1 MAPPAGW
8 GRRARPA
15 ERRGANDER
24 RVYRVAEVGR
34 AVRETLERKFR
45 DFWVE
50 GELSNVHQA
59 RSGHVY
65 FELSDEREVAVI
77 RGVVFRGTVPAIKA
91 RLVDG
96 ERVRVR
102 ASVDY
107 FVPRGQLQL
116 QVKTMLPAG
125 DGDLAAR
132 FLAIRQRLAD
142 DGLLD
147 ESRKRPLPRAPLTI
161 GVVTSATSAALRDI
175 LRVTHAR
182 APIRI
187 VIADCRTSGDLAP
200 RSIVVALEAIQEL
213 PEVEVILLAR
223 GGGSPE
229 DLWSFND
236 ETVCRAVAAARV
248 PVVCG
253 VGHESDHCLAEEV
266 ADVRASTPSNAA
278 EKAVPEWRGLLQE
291 IDTHERRLQ
300 SALAA
305 RVDRGRIVLGRLIRR
320 LGDPR
325 RSVLGAHR
333 EVEALDRRLTDATT
347 RTLNARYAQLEAL
360 HERLQRQDPR
370 AALKADGDRLR
381 ALDRRLRR
389 AIDRQLARTRASHE
403 RRSEGAPRAMARLL
417 ATQQRD
423 QARRVAELQGL
434 GRPAVARARARLGG
448 LGGRLDALSPL
459 RVLGRGYGIAFGP
472 EGQALRSASEV
483 SAGDSIRVRLH
494 QGALRATI
502 DDVEE
507 SE

>member
-1 MAPPAGW
+1 MAPSGW
-8 GRRARPA
+8 GRRPRPA
-15 ERRGANDER
+15 ERRGASDER
-24 RVYRVAEVGR
+24 RVYRVAEVGQ
-34 AVRETLERKFR
+34 AVRSTLQRRFK

-50 GELSNVHQA
+50 GELSKVHRA

-65 FELSDEREVAVI
+65 FDLSDEQEVAVI
-77 RGVVFRGTVPAIKA
+77 SGVVFAGTLPAVKA

-107 FVPRGQLQL
+107 FLPRGQTQL

-125 DGDLAAR
+125 EGDLAAK
-132 FLAIRQRLAD
+132 FLAIRKRLAE

-147 ESRKRPLPRAPLTI
+147 ESRKRPLPAAPLTV
-161 GVVTSATSAALRDI
+161 GVVTSATSAALHDV
-175 LRVTHAR
+175 LRVAHAR

-187 VIADCRTSGDLAP
+187 VVADCRTSGDQAP
-200 RSIVVALEAIQEL
+200 RSVVVALEAIQKL
-213 PEVEVILLAR
+213 PEVEVILLVR

-229 DLWSFND
+229 DLWSFNH
-236 ETVCRAVAAARV
+236 EAVCRAVAACRV

-278 EKAVPEWRGLLQE
+278 EKAVPDWQVLRQE
-291 IDTHERRLQ
+291 LEGRERRLQ

-305 RVDRGRIVLGRLIRR
+305 TIDRKQITLARLLRR

-325 RSVLGAHR
+325 SSVLSAHR
-333 EVEALDRRLTDATT
+333 QIEALDRRLAEGTLRSLGASRT
-347 RTLNARYAQLEAL
+347 RLDEL

-370 AALKADGDRLR
+370 AALKADAERLR
-381 ALDRRLRR
+381 VLDRRLRR
-389 AIDRQLARTRASHE
+389 AIDRRLAQTRASHE
-403 RRSEGAPRAMARLL
+403 RRAEGAPRAMARLL
-417 ATQQRD
+417 SRQQREH
-423 QARRVAELQGL
+423 ARRSARLQGL
-434 GRPAVARARARLGG
+434 GRPAVARAKARLGA

-483 SAGDSIRVRLH
+483 AAGDAIRVCLH
-494 QGALRATI
+494 EGTLEATVDRI
-502 DDVEE
+502 EE

>member
-8 GRRARPA
+8 GRRPRPA
-15 ERRGANDER
+15 ERRGASDER

-34 AVRETLERKFR
+34 AVRDTLERKFK

-50 GELSNVHQA
+50 GELSQVHQA

-91 RLVDG
+91 RLIDG

-107 FVPRGQLQL
+107 YVQRGQMQL

-125 DGDLAAR
+125 DGNLAAR
-132 FLAIRQRLAD
+132 FLAIRKRLAE

-175 LRVTHAR
+175 LRVAHAR

-187 VIADCRTSGDLAP
+187 VLADCRTSGDLAP
-200 RSIVVALEAIQEL
+200 RSIVVALEAIQQL

-236 ETVCRAVAAARV
+236 ETVCRAVAASRV

-253 VGHESDHCLAEEV
+253 VGHESDTCLAEEV

-278 EKAVPEWRGLLQE
+278 EKAVPEWRALWQE
-291 IDTHERRLQ
+291 LDTHDRRLQ

-305 RVDRGRIVLGRLIRR
+305 RVDRGRIVLGRLLRR

-325 RSVLGAHR
+325 TTVLSAHR
-333 EVEALDRRLTDATT
+333 DVEALDRRLTDALT
-347 RTLNARYAQLEAL
+347 RDLDARRDRLEAL
-360 HERLQRQDPR
+360 QERLGRQDPR
-370 AALKADGDRLR
+370 AALRADTERLR
-381 ALDRRLRR
+381 GLDRRLRR
-389 AIDRQLARTRASHE
+389 ATD
-403 RRSEGAPRAMARLL
+403 RLL
-417 ATQQRD
+417 SMHQR
-423 QARRVAELQGL
+423 QHARRVAELQGL
-434 GRPAVARARARLGG
+434 GRPAIAHARARVGG
-448 LGGRLDALSPL
+448 LAGRLDALSPL

-472 EGQALRSASEV
+472 AGNALRSASEV
-483 SAGDSIRVRLH
+483 SEGDAIRVRLH
-494 QGALRATI
+494 EGELHATI
-502 DDVEE
+502 DRVEE
-507 SE
+507 NE

>member
-8 GRRARPA
+8 GRRPRPA
-15 ERRGANDER
+15 ERRGATDER

-34 AVRETLERKFR
+34 AVRDTLGRKFK

-50 GELSNVHQA
+50 GELSQVHQS

-65 FELSDEREVAVI
+65 FQLSDEREVAAI
-77 RGVVFRGTVPAIKA
+77 SGVVFQRSLDGIEA

-102 ASVDY
+102 ASVDFY
-107 FVPRGQLQL
+107 VQRGQVQL

-132 FLAIRQRLAD
+132 FLAIRKRLAD

-187 VIADCRTSGDLAP
+187 VVADCRTSGDQAP
-200 RSIVVALEAIQEL
+200 RSIVVALEAIQKL
-213 PEVEVILLAR
+213 TEVEVILLAR
-223 GGGSPE
+223 GGGSAE
-229 DLWSFND
+229 ELWSFND
-236 ETVCRAVAAARV
+236 EAVCRAVAASRV

-253 VGHESDHCLAEEV
+253 VGHESDHCLAEAV

-278 EKAVPEWRGLLQE
+278 EKAVPEWRALWQE
-291 IDTHERRLQ
+291 LDTHERRLQ

-305 RVDRGRIVLGRLIRR
+305 NIDRGQLRLAGLLRR

-325 RSVLGAHR
+325 RSVLSAHR
-333 EVEALDRRLTDATT
+333 HVEALDRRLAEGTVRAVGAE
-347 RTLNARYAQLEAL
+347 R
-360 HERLQRQDPR
+360 ERLGALLERLRRRDPR
-370 AALKADGDRLR
+370 AALEADAERLR
-381 ALDRRLRR
+381 VLERRLRR
-389 AIDRQLARTRASHE
+389 AIDRQLARTRAAHE
-403 RRSEGAPRAMARLL
+403 RRAQGGPRAMARML
-417 ATQQRD
+417 ARRQRD
-423 QARRVAELQGL
+423 HARRVAKLQGL

-472 EGQALRSASEV
+472 EGKALRSASAV
-483 SAGDSIRVRLH
+483 SVGDAIRVRLH
-494 QGALRATI
+494 AGELHATV
-502 DDVEE
+502 DRVQEGE
-507 SE
+507 

>member
-8 GRRARPA
+8 GRRPRPA
-15 ERRGANDER
+15 ERRGASDER

-34 AVRETLERKFR
+34 AVRETVERKFR

-50 GELSNVHQA
+50 GELSQVHRA

-77 RGVVFRGTVPAIKA
+77 KGVIWQKTLPAIEA

-107 FVPRGQLQL
+107 YVQRGQMQL

-132 FLAIRQRLAD
+132 FLAIRERLAA
-142 DGLLD
+142 DGLLNED
-147 ESRKRPLPRAPLTI
+147 RKRSLPRAPLTV

-175 LRVTHAR
+175 LRVAHAR
-182 APIRI
+182 APIRL

-200 RSIVVALEAIQEL
+200 RSIVVALEAIQRL
-213 PEVEVILLAR
+213 AEVEVILLAR

-229 DLWSFND
+229 ELWSFND
-236 ETVCRAVAAARV
+236 ETVCRAVAASRV

-253 VGHESDHCLAEEV
+253 VGHESDTCLAEEV

-278 EKAVPEWRGLLQE
+278 EKAVPEWRALRQE
-291 IDTHERRLQ
+291 LETHDRRLQ

-305 RVDRGRIVLGRLIRR
+305 RVDRDRIVLGRLLRR

-325 RSVLGAHR
+325 STVLSAHR
-333 EVEALDRRLTDATT
+333 EVEALDRRLTDAT
-347 RTLNARYAQLEAL
+347 ARAL
-360 HERLQRQDPR
+360 DARRDRIESLQERLQRQDPR
-370 AALKADGDRLR
+370 AALRADGERLR
-381 ALDRRLRR
+381 GLDRRLRR
-389 AIDRQLARTRASHE
+389 AIDRQLAHTRATHE
-403 RRSEGAPRAMARLL
+403 RRIEGAPRAMARLL
-417 ATQQRD
+417 ARHQREH
-423 QARRVAELQGL
+423 ARRVAELQGL

-472 EGQALRSASEV
+472 EGQALRAASEV
-483 SAGDSIRVRLH
+483 SSGDPIRVRLH
-494 QGALRATI
+494 EGELHATVDRAL
-502 DDVEE
+502 E